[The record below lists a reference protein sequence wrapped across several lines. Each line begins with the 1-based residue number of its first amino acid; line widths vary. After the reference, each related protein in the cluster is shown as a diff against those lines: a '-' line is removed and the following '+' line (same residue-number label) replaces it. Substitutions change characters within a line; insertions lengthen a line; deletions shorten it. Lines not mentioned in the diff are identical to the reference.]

1 MGSLRNGVCGWRR
14 ALADVSQSCWE
25 AHSSH
30 KALHH
35 SLGKLNIMLT
45 KAEKLKDFC
54 PLFQSRYGKVD
65 LELRGSKLLN
75 STKTYVP
82 FTVVFTPIFVITSEH
97 CHHTSVDILNVF
109 FPSIWDV

>member
-1 MGSLRNGVCGWRR
+1 MYVAGAGPWQMP
-14 ALADVSQSCWE
+14 SQSCWE
-25 AHSSH
+25 AHSSY

-35 SLGKLNIMLT
+35 SLGKLNIVLT
-45 KAEKLKDFC
+45 EAEKLKTLC
-54 PLFQSRYGKVD
+54 PLFQSRYGNVD

-82 FTVVFTPIFVITSEH
+82 FTVVFTPIFVVTSEH

-109 FPSIWDV
+109 FLSIWDG